1 MNKTQGSGIFK
12 DIHVV
17 SLAGFLLLF
26 TFFLLN
32 NQLIFPDHWFPSHF
46 AASSFTFIFCTWIL
60 SEFIN
65 SMWSRKNSQSNNKD
79 KGSYRI
85 VIVASY
91 AVLIVAFMFRNFEI
105 GVFSESL
112 QYIGLIVLIA
122 GILLREWSIWTL
134 GKHFTVCVQVRD
146 NAKLVTEGP
155 YNYIRHPAYT
165 GGFLTFSGISLA
177 IGTWTGA
184 LVAIVVSMIAYQY
197 RIRIEEEAL
206 QEAFGSE
213 YEEYK
218 KRTWML
224 FPGF

>member
-32 NQLIFPDHWFPSHF
+32 HKLIFPDHWFPSHF
-46 AASSFTFIFCTWIL
+46 AASSFTFLFCAWIL

-65 SMWSRKNSQSNNKD
+65 SIWSRKNSQSTNKD

-91 AVLIVAFMFRNFEI
+91 AVLIIVFMFRSSEI
-105 GVFSESL
+105 GIFNGGL
-112 QYIGLIVLIA
+112 QYIGVIILIL
-122 GILLREWSIWTL
+122 GILLREWSIWVL
-134 GKHFTVCVQVRD
+134 GKYFTVRVQVSD

-155 YNYIRHPAYT
+155 YKYIRHPAYT
-165 GGFLTFSGISLA
+165 GGFLTFAGIPIA
-177 IGTWTGA
+177 IGTWSGA
-184 LVAIVVSMIAYQY
+184 LVAIVVSMIAYLY

-218 KRTWML
+218 KRTWKL
-224 FPGF
+224 LPGF